1 MSEKEELAKLAKRR
15 KQIENKYAK
24 LAKRRLNKI
33 NKAVDSKVDLLDLS
47 DDDFDK
53 YVNNNLTKSTKRLT
67 KLSTLIFNNNG
78 IDLGKISDAEFN
90 KQLQNIQNV
99 FAYYL
104 QATNQNR
111 QQQNNQN
118 NTQYRG

>member
-1 MSEKEELAKLAKRR
+1 MSEKEELARLAKRK

-53 YVNNNLTKSTKRLT
+53 YVNDNLTKSTKRLT
-67 KLSTLIFNNNG
+67 KLSAIIFNNNG

-104 QATNQNR
+104 QVTNQNR

-118 NTQYRG
+118 NNPNRG

>member
-1 MSEKEELAKLAKRR
+1 MSEKEELARLAKRK

-53 YVNNNLTKSTKRLT
+53 YVNDNLTKSTKRLT
-67 KLSTLIFNNNG
+67 KLSAIIFNNNG

-118 NTQYRG
+118 NNPNRG